1 MVLVGFMGAGKTTVG
16 RLLAQRLG
24 WDFCD
29 LDRRVEVRT
38 GQSVAELFAS
48 RGEAAFREEER
59 AAALGLLE
67 REACVVAAGGG
78 AWHEP
83 ATREVLADITDRP
96 SQLVLNKVDKV
107 ADLSDLR
114 AEFPD
119 GWFLSAKNPA
129 DVADL
134 RLRIVEF
141 FERDMVEEEVFI
153 PYAESRRIGVIR
165 SRFRVVGER
174 NDEHGSYLTVRGHS
188 SDLAQVR

>member
-1 MVLVGFMGAGKTTVG
+1 MIRVPRRVVLVGFMGAGKTTVG

-83 ATREVLADITDRP
+83 GTREVLARDSLSVWLQADLATLLARVPGDPARPLARDRARMAALFAERQP
-96 SQLVLNKVDKV
+96 SYRL
-107 ADLSDLR
+107 ADLSVETKDR
-114 AEFPD
+114 SPH
-119 GWFLSAKNPA
+119 
-129 DVADL
+129 DVADQL
-134 RLRIVEF
+134 AAYVRARLR
-141 FERDMVEEEVFI
+141 
-153 PYAESRRIGVIR
+153 
-165 SRFRVVGER
+165 GER
-174 NDEHGSYLTVRGHS
+174 R
-188 SDLAQVR
+188 